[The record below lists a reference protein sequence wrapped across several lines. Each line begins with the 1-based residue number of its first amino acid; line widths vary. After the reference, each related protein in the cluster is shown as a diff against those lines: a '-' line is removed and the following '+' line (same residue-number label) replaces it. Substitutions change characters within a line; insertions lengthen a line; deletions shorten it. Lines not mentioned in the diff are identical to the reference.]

1 MTPESHASLR
11 QKILDEAL
19 GLVASEG
26 VGGVTMRALAHKL
39 GYSPATIYLY
49 FRNKDDLF
57 QEIARSAAVR
67 LMQATER
74 CSAIEDAGAAR
85 DEFLRVVVEFAF
97 QNPRLYQIMCSVDL
111 LPFLADRS
119 LEEPGRRLGDRYR
132 DIYVR
137 GVSAGQLITA
147 NPEHD
152 LIIDWAII
160 YGFITLVLAGQLPH
174 PRLPDATVSEL
185 RDVVLDAIRK
195 RTAPLAS

>member
-57 QEIARSAAVR
+57 QEIARYGNVR
-67 LMQATER
+67 LMQATEG
-74 CSAIEDAGAAR
+74 CSAIADAAAAR
-85 DEFLRVVVEFAF
+85 DEFLRIVVDFAF

-111 LPFLADRS
+111 LPFFADRN
-119 LEEPGRRLGDRYR
+119 LEEPGRRVGDRYR

-137 GVSAGQLITA
+137 GVAAGELATP

-152 LIIDWAII
+152 LIIDWSMI
-160 YGFITLVLAGQLPH
+160 YGFITLVLTGQLPH
-174 PRLPDATVSEL
+174 PRLPDASVSEL
-185 RDVVLDAIRK
+185 RDVVLDAIRR
-195 RTAPLAS
+195 RTAPAPP